1 MEVMHYISAAKA
13 EQRKLFAWLVDP
25 EKAESSGQW
34 LVGSGQWSVVSG
46 QRADSEA
53 VELPNML
60 IFVGGSSGGEQTE
73 KVVKQLKAQYDV
85 PVVLFPGNV
94 RQVTSEA
101 DALLFLSLLSGR
113 NAEMLVGQQV
123 RAAEA
128 VRQAGIETIPM
139 GYILV
144 NGGIE
149 SAVAR
154 VSGTQPIAQEA
165 VDEIVQTAMA
175 AEMMGKQLVY
185 LEAGSGAL
193 EPVRAEVIRAV
204 RAAIS
209 CPLIVGGGIRSTETM
224 QRAFNAGADIVVVGN
239 WLEEHPEA
247 LEEFKTLSNSPLKG
261 ENKTPSI
268 SPLKGENKTPSISP
282 LKGENQKSPF
292 KGDLEGQDDA
302 RYMGMAL
309 REAEKAFEAGE
320 VPVGCVVVSQG
331 QVIGRGHNLTET
343 LQDVTAH
350 AEMQA
355 LTAAAQTVGG
365 KYLQDATLYV
375 TVEPCVMCAGAIGWA
390 QVKRVVYGCADE
402 KRGFTRFAP
411 KALHAKATVV
421 SGVCEEE
428 CRTLMQ
434 AFFRKKRG

>member
-1 MEVMHYISAAKA
+1 MLPGDRTAITDRDTVGA
-13 EQRKLFAWLVDP
+13 
-25 EKAESSGQW
+25 SS
-34 LVGSGQWSVVSG
+34 V
-46 QRADSEA
+46 
-53 VELPNML
+53 NML

-128 VRQAGIETIPM
+128 VRQAEIETIPM

-144 NGGIE
+144 DGGRE

-193 EPVRAEVIRAV
+193 EPVRAEVISAV

-209 CPLIVGGGIRSTETM
+209 CPLIVGGGIRSTEAM
-224 QRAFNAGADIVVVGN
+224 QRAFDAGADIVVVGN

-247 LEEFKTLSNSPLKG
+247 LEEFKTLSNSPF
-261 ENKTPSI
+261 
-268 SPLKGENKTPSISP
+268 
-282 LKGENQKSPF
+282 KGENQKSPF
-292 KGDLEGQDDA
+292 KGDLEGRDDV

-421 SGVCEEE
+421 SGVREDE